1 MEYKISTRINRM
13 LDNDKM
19 CDPQRVCEILKEEL
33 KSVIDNYLVLQKD
46 ITVRFK
52 KENNKNVF
60 FIELDAQRIKPFG
73 YIPY

>member
-1 MEYKISTRINRM
+1 MDYMISNRM
-13 LDNDKM
+13 NNMLNSDKM

-33 KSVIDNYLVLQKD
+33 KSVISNYLVLQND
-46 ITVRFK
+46 IVVRFK

>member
-1 MEYKISTRINRM
+1 MDYMISNRM
-13 LDNDKM
+13 NNMLNSDKM

-33 KSVIDNYLVLQKD
+33 KSVISNYLVLQND
-46 ITVRFK
+46 IVVRFK
-52 KENNKNVF
+52 KENKKNVF